1 MRIKVYKFNTTEEAN
16 STMDFLN
23 QVFNLPSPNGTS
35 YYSEMSYEKIGD
47 FYYLYWDELFT
58 QFLGEPIEITI

>member
-1 MRIKVYKFNTTEEAN
+1 MRIKVYKFNTTEDAN

-23 QVFNLPSPNGTS
+23 QSFNLPAPNGTS

>member
-1 MRIKVYKFNTTEEAN
+1 M
-16 STMDFLN
+16 SFLN
-23 QVFNLPSPNGTS
+23 QVFNLPVPNGTS

-58 QFLGEPIEITI
+58 QFLGEPIEITIDDNI